1 VVSYQTESTLAE
13 LGGIGRGAAVD
24 EQTHLV
30 YALVGHVVAPD
41 ECTVAAAVGDAS
53 ATGQTILLK
62 NSDKIGADSLVGQE
76 FHCFK
81 EINVVVD
88 ILKENGRR
96 IVGVAAAGTT
106 NLKMGAND
114 SGVVAASNIVRTT
127 QLRMRRRGV
136 DDLRARD
143 RGQILRE
150 ALGQRSVAEAVRY
163 TIEAIVDSPMATP
176 GNLEFADAD
185 SMVVVE
191 GSYDHLAME
200 RIKDQVAVRSNMF
213 ALLAG
218 LNDPQDI
225 SSPTRYERALELLAP
240 KAGRVTTDDLKD
252 VSRDH
257 ANGPGLNSICR
268 HSEDYHDETSLS
280 AMIVTTDRDDPGET
294 SLQIALGKPCWAW
307 DNGGVVSLKMGEP
320 HDAIASRFLTG
331 GAWMDFYREDARG

>member
-1 VVSYQTESTLAE
+1 
-13 LGGIGRGAAVD
+13 
-24 EQTHLV
+24 
-30 YALVGHVVAPD
+30 
-41 ECTVAAAVGDAS
+41 
-53 ATGQTILLK
+53 
-62 NSDKIGADSLVGQE
+62 
-76 FHCFK
+76 
-81 EINVVVD
+81 
-88 ILKENGRR
+88 
-96 IVGVAAAGTT
+96 
-106 NLKMGAND
+106 
-114 SGVVAASNIVRTT
+114 
-127 QLRMRRRGV
+127 
-136 DDLRARD
+136 
-143 RGQILRE
+143 
-150 ALGQRSVAEAVRY
+150 
-163 TIEAIVDSPMATP
+163 
-176 GNLEFADAD
+176 
-185 SMVVVE
+185 
-191 GSYDHLAME
+191 
-200 RIKDQVAVRSNMF
+200 KDQVAVRSNMF